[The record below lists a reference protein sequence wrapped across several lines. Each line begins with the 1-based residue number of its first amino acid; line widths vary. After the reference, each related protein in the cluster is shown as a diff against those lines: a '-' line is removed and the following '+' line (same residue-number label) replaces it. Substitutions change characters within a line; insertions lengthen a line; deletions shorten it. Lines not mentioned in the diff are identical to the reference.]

1 MPAAEPLGSRLRA
14 RAQRLRR
21 GSSTKISMNFFSKT
35 LDKLKGA
42 LSKTAAVLNT
52 DVRTLFIPGRQID
65 DAFLSEME
73 EKFIRADMGVK
84 NVQRIVGEV
93 REQWRLGKIKNGE
106 DAERIVREQLL
117 AMFPQQDRELRFAPM
132 GPTVILVAGV
142 NGAGKTT
149 SIAKLAWMLKD
160 QMKKKVM
167 VAASDT
173 FRAAAVD
180 QLTIWADRLGVE
192 IVKHKM
198 GADPAAVAYDACE
211 AAKAR
216 GLDVLIVDTAGRLHT
231 QENLMR
237 ELTKIRDVVSKRI
250 EGAPHEVLLVLD
262 ATSGQNAI
270 LQAKNFGAAINVTG
284 IMLAKLDGTAK
295 GGVVMAIKDQL
306 NIPVKFVGLGETPQD
321 IETFD
326 PGRFVDA
333 LFGENV

>member
-1 MPAAEPLGSRLRA
+1 M
-14 RAQRLRR
+14 Q
-21 GSSTKISMNFFSKT
+21 FFSKT

-42 LSKTAAVLNT
+42 LKKTAQVLNT

-65 DAFLSEME
+65 DGFLAEME
-73 EKFIRADMGVK
+73 EKFIQADMGVK
-84 NVQRIVGEV
+84 NVERISAEV
-93 REQWRLGKIKNGE
+93 RQRWRLGRIRNAA
-106 DAERIVREQLL
+106 DAEGVVREQLL
-117 AMFPQQDRELRFAPM
+117 GNWPDGDRELKFVSS
-132 GPTVILVAGV
+132 GPTVILIAGI

-149 SIAKLAWMLKD
+149 SIAKLAWLLKN
-160 QMKKKVM
+160 QMNKKVM

-180 QLTIWADRLGVE
+180 QLTIWADRIGVE

-216 GLDVLIVDTAGRLHT
+216 NFDVLIVDTAGRLHT
-231 QENLMR
+231 QEHLMR
-237 ELTKIRDVVSKRI
+237 ELTKIRDVVARRI

-270 LQAKNFGAAINVTG
+270 LQAKNFSQAIGITG
-284 IMLAKLDGTAK
+284 IILAKLDGTAK
-295 GGVVMAIKDQL
+295 GGVVIAIKDQL
-306 NIPVKFVGLGETPQD
+306 NIPVKFIGLGETPQD

-326 PGRFVDA
+326 PPRFIAA
-333 LFGENV
+333 LFGDAQL

>member
-1 MPAAEPLGSRLRA
+1 MS
-14 RAQRLRR
+14 
-21 GSSTKISMNFFSKT
+21 FFSKT

-42 LSKTAAVLNT
+42 LSKTAQVLNT

-65 DAFLSEME
+65 DAFLAEME

-93 REQWRLGKIKNGE
+93 RDRWQIGKIKNAE
-106 DAERIVREQLL
+106 DAERVVREQLL
-117 AMFPQQDRELRFAPM
+117 EMFPRINRELRFAPT

-149 SIAKLAWMLKD
+149 SIAKLAWLLKN

-180 QLTIWADRLGVE
+180 QLTIWAERIGVE

-216 GLDVLIVDTAGRLHT
+216 EFDVLIVDTAGRLHT

-237 ELTKIRDVVSKRI
+237 ELTKIRDVVSRRI
-250 EGAPHEVLLVLD
+250 DGAPHEVLLVLD
-262 ATSGQNAI
+262 STTGQNAI
-270 LQAKNFGAAINVTG
+270 LQAKNFGKAIDVTG
-284 IMLAKLDGTAK
+284 IVLAKLDGSAK
-295 GGVVMAIKDQL
+295 GGVVMAIKEQL
-306 NIPVKFVGLGETPQD
+306 DIPVKFVGLGETPED

-326 PGRFVDA
+326 PQRFVDA
-333 LFGENV
+333 LFGERAEG

>member
-1 MPAAEPLGSRLRA
+1 MG
-14 RAQRLRR
+14 
-21 GSSTKISMNFFSKT
+21 FFSKT

-42 LSKTAAVLNT
+42 LKKTAAVLNT
-52 DVRTLFIPGRQID
+52 DVRTLFVPGRQIN

-84 NVQRIVGEV
+84 NVEQMVTAV
-93 REQWRLGKIKNGE
+93 RDRWRLGKIKNADE
-106 DAERIVREQLL
+106 AETVVRQEMLGGWGPPEQ
-117 AMFPQQDRELRFAPM
+117 RELRFAAS
-132 GPTVILVAGV
+132 GPTVILVAGI

-149 SIAKLAWMLKD
+149 SIAKLAWLLKNEL
-160 QMKKKVM
+160 KKRVM
-167 VAASDT
+167 VCASDT

-180 QLTIWADRLGVE
+180 QLTIWADRIGVE

-216 GLDVLIVDTAGRLHT
+216 GIDVLIVDTAGRLHT
-231 QENLMR
+231 QDHLMR

-250 EGAPHEVLLVLD
+250 EAAPHEVLLVLD
-262 ATSGQNAI
+262 ATTGQNAI
-270 LQAKNFGAAINVTG
+270 LQAQNFGKAINVTG

-295 GGVVMAIKDQL
+295 GGVVIAIRDQL
-306 NIPVKFVGLGETPQD
+306 KIPVKFIGLGETPQD

-326 PGRFVDA
+326 PGRFIDA
-333 LFGENV
+333 LFGEAEPAAAP